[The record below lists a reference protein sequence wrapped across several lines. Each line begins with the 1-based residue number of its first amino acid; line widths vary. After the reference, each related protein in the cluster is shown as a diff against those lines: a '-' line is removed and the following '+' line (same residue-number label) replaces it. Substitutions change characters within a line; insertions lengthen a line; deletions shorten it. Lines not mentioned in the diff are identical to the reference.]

1 MSKKVI
7 YCLIFSMLLL
17 SGNVLTAT
25 GKKLMYLGHE
35 YDGKVNSQNIPEGKG
50 MIDID
55 GLIIKGEFNG
65 RTINGATFETDWLKY
80 NGSIDYDREDNLTLK
95 QGGYITSYYY
105 IKEELNPFDYGR
117 CYGGSIY
124 NLEGKQKSIKEVLTQ
139 DSIVS
144 NNSLKEAI
152 LKLPYTFEMDNVPSE
167 LQPPT
172 NVKTYGEYQLV
183 KYEYNNPDIRGK
195 FRLIYLVPQKPQST
209 NLNYVKEYRDEQGR
223 VWNYGESK
231 DLFGKVKI
239 KYNVNYPEGS
249 TYTNY
254 GYWLIAKPNARYGFK
269 EENQDCMLVV
279 NDEISIIIKGFVR
292 ESGVNAFL
300 QYQPE
305 DAKISLPSGI
315 SLLLPKEVKN
325 YSKLEM
331 ELMLKEKVFSLF
343 QTRTPFA
350 ASIFAGDY
358 EVNWNKDW
366 ANFFK
371 AEDLIGKYDKGAYI
385 PNNE

>member
-1 MSKKVI
+1 MSKKII
-7 YCLIFSMLLL
+7 YYLIVSMLLL
-17 SGNVLTAT
+17 SGNILTVTA
-25 GKKLMYLGHE
+25 KKLMYLGHE
-35 YDGKVNSQNIPEGKG
+35 YDGKVNDRNLPEGKG
-50 MIDID
+50 KIDIG
-55 GLIIKGEFNG
+55 GLIIKGNFNG
-65 RTINGATFETDWLKY
+65 KTINDATFETEWLKY
-80 NGSIDYDREDNLTLK
+80 CGSIAYDREDNLTLK
-95 QGGYITSYYY
+95 QGGQITSYYY
-105 IKEELNPFDYGR
+105 IKEELKLFDYGR
-117 CYGGSIY
+117 HYGGSSY
-124 NLEGKQKSIKEVLTQ
+124 GLDGKQKSIKEVLTQ
-139 DSIVS
+139 DSIVN

-172 NVKTYGEYQLV
+172 NVKTYGEYQLE
-183 KYEYNNPDIRGK
+183 KYEYTDIRGK
-195 FRLIYLVPQKPQST
+195 FRLIYLVPQNPQSSI
-209 NLNYVKEYRDEQGR
+209 LNKVKDYRDEQGR
-223 VWNYGESK
+223 IWNYSESK
-231 DLFGKVKI
+231 DFFGKVKI
-239 KYNVNYPEGS
+239 RYNVNYPEGS

-358 EVNWNKDW
+358 EVDWNKDW

-371 AEDLIGKYDKGAYI
+371 AEDLIGKYDNGAYI